1 MIDNEKLFFLQ
12 GIVAF
17 TFDDQAVA
25 RMEKQLKGEA
35 SHSKGIIN
43 EVFEVYYLYVVC
55 LSFSSFHL
63 SSSYMDDK
71 YYLVKAAKKLSFH

>member
-1 MIDNEKLFFLQ
+1 MKLFFLQ

-43 EVFEVYYLYVVC
+43 EVFEVYYLICC
-55 LSFSSFHL
+55 L
-63 SSSYMDDK
+63 
-71 YYLVKAAKKLSFH
+71 